1 MICASSRAVRRNEFM
16 FTGIIQSIG
25 TVSAVAPRGGDLRL
39 TVEASGLDLGRLQL
53 GDSVAVAGCC
63 LTVAERTPRGF
74 IADVSAATLAAT
86 TLGNWRVGTRIN
98 LEAALR
104 VGDAL
109 GGHLVSGHVDGR
121 AEVLDV
127 SPEGGS
133 QRLRCRAP
141 ASLQRYLA
149 RKGSVTLDGVSI
161 TVNEVEG
168 RDFTVNLIPHTLA
181 VTTLGGLAR
190 RAQLNLE
197 IDIMARYAE
206 RLLAPTAD

>member
-1 MICASSRAVRRNEFM
+1 M

-25 TVSAVAPRGGDLRL
+25 SISAAVPRAGDLRL
-39 TVEASGLDLGRLQL
+39 TVDAPGVDPGRMQL

-74 IADVSAATLAAT
+74 IADVSGATLAVT
-86 TLGNWRVGTRIN
+86 TLGELRAGAPVN

-104 VGDAL
+104 AGDAL

-121 AEVLDV
+121 AEVLEL
-127 SPEGGS
+127 SPAGGS

-141 ASLQRYLA
+141 PGLERYLA
-149 RKGSVTLDGVSI
+149 RKGSVALDGVSL

-190 RAQLNLE
+190 GAGVNLE
-197 IDIMARYAE
+197 IDIMARYVE
-206 RLLAPTAD
+206 RLSQSSRDSHPA